1 MIAALPFR
9 SKLAAASIGVLLVG
23 APAMTLAEG
32 ANPPPS
38 DPPAV
43 ITAPADPPP
52 STGLLPT
59 PQETIGAIG
68 KFIDQSI
75 STIGAGEQGAGEP
88 TAAATDAAREIA
100 NVMPAQAGI
109 Q

>member
-9 SKLAAASIGVLLVG
+9 SKLAAAAIGVLLVG

-68 KFIDQSI
+68 RVIDQSI
-75 STIGAGEQGAGEP
+75 STLGSGVKGAGE
-88 TAAATDAAREIA
+88 TISAATNAAGA
-100 NVMPAQAGI
+100 LGKSVA
-109 Q
+109 